1 MRSWSQARQ
10 MIYVSQAAR
19 PPLDAFVENLWWLSD
34 APPHARESILPGG
47 TFELVVNLHE
57 NEFRIY
63 DSCDGAEAKHF
74 SGAMVSGAYHRAFV
88 IDTLE
93 HASIV
98 GVHFK
103 PGGALPFIGAL
114 PGEVGSTHIDLE
126 SVWGAHASELRERLA
141 EATTPSRRFRILER
155 ALLAR
160 LHRPFKRHVAV
171 PVALVRIAR
180 GERIGAV
187 AADLGLRH
195 RRLIELFTAEVGM
208 APKLFGRV
216 QRFQQA
222 IQAAQTARAPDW
234 AGLALAFGYS
244 DQAHLVRDVVAFS
257 GLAPTELSRRGRV
270 PVKANHVA
278 VPMP

>member
-1 MRSWSQARQ
+1 MGRLTRAKAFSRAAPSSWSSTCTRTSSESTILVTALKRSISPARWCRAPTTELSSSTRSSTPRSLAF
-10 MIYVSQAAR
+10 ISSPAAR
-19 PPLDAFVENLWWLSD
+19 CPVRSA
-34 APPHARESILPGG
+34 ARTSISSRCG
-47 TFELVVNLHE
+47 
-57 NEFRIY
+57 
-63 DSCDGAEAKHF
+63 
-74 SGAMVSGAYHRAFV
+74 
-88 IDTLE
+88 
-93 HASIV
+93 
-98 GVHFK
+98 
-103 PGGALPFIGAL
+103 
-114 PGEVGSTHIDLE
+114 
-126 SVWGAHASELRERLA
+126 GAHASELRERLA

-187 AADLGLRH
+187 AADLGLSH

-257 GLAPTELSRRGRV
+257 GLAPTVISRRGRV